1 MRELRARRGRAV
13 QRLPS
18 YRCAEPRIGAEFDP
32 ARQRHHGKQG
42 MELFS
47 ALGISLIIV
56 AGSAWWVFFLN
67 R

>member
-1 MRELRARRGRAV
+1 
-13 QRLPS
+13 
-18 YRCAEPRIGAEFDP
+18 
-32 ARQRHHGKQG
+32 

-56 AGSAWWVFFLN
+56 TGSAWWVFFLN

>member
-1 MRELRARRGRAV
+1 
-13 QRLPS
+13 
-18 YRCAEPRIGAEFDP
+18 
-32 ARQRHHGKQG
+32 

-56 AGSAWWVFFLN
+56 TASAWWVFFLH